1 MLKFIKVFH
10 EFPTTKTYFL
20 NQFVPPICFL
30 FLFSSASTFYLV
42 IHKRIEK
49 SFRTRVLGNFDDRK
63 SATVIRKSYALPKY
77 IGKILIYKNREK

>member
-10 EFPTTKTYFL
+10 EFPSTKTYFL

-63 SATVIRKSYALPKY
+63 SATVIRKVTHCPSILEKY
-77 IGKILIYKNREK
+77 